1 MNRKHYT
8 VITIDDHRAAAHEW
22 STIHR
27 SVAEFENAILKTS

>member
-8 VITIDDHRAAAHEW
+8 VMTIDDHRAAAHEC

-27 SVAEFENAILKTS
+27 SVAEFEWMRAI